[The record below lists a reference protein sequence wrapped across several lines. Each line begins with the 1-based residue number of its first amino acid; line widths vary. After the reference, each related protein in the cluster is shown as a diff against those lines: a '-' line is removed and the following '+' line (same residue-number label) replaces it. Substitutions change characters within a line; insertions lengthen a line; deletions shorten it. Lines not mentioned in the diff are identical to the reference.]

1 MYCKIFILNEAKS
14 FMAFSIEISPVN
26 LENIRLAKDKQNIVK
41 GVNSFELGKKN
52 TFKVQQGAEVKGSLT
67 SLSFRLRRLRIIKK
81 KRRRLR
87 SVCLKVKSSAC
98 FDFKLSED

>member
-81 KRRRLR
+81 KKKKTQE
-87 SVCLKVKSSAC
+87 CLFESKEQCV
-98 FDFKLSED
+98 F